1 MDWDAL
7 TVARCPACKAARD
20 EEDLVP
26 LTCTLSVVT
35 AVVALGVA
43 LGCVLLRLP
52 SWLVCTLM
60 VVASVTGQRA
70 WRELRGA
77 PRYVHFV
84 PYVSNDLATLTPP
97 MLRVHTHLSCT
108 ERSAAAAM
116 VIDYELGVVQERPL
130 VPHGV
135 LFRVQDRLVNGK
147 VHVVTEQG
155 DQYMSVHDALLR
167 AAALH

>member
-26 LTCTLSVVT
+26 LTCTFSVMATV
-35 AVVALGVA
+35 AALGVA
-43 LGCVLLRLP
+43 MGLALVRQP
-52 SWLVCTLM
+52 AWLVCTLVM
-60 VVASVTGQRA
+60 AAAVTGRRA
-70 WRELRGA
+70 WSELRGV

-84 PYVSNDLATLTPP
+84 PYVSNELVTLTPP
-97 MLRVHTHLSCT
+97 VLRVHTHLSGT
-108 ERSAAAAM
+108 ERSMAAAM

-135 LFRVQDRLVNGK
+135 LFQVRDRLVNGK

-167 AAALH
+167 AATLV